1 MENSEARVP
10 AESDHGRDKGRMKL
24 DLRFSER
31 PLEDLWCEAVVALVF
46 QRKFLTMGALAGLDG
61 KLGGLLGR
69 LEEGEIWTGA
79 EGENLLVASQGMIK
93 AEKILLCGLGPAP
106 DCDPAC
112 LAGRVE
118 QAGVAL
124 LKMHVQ
130 DFGIHIPAMEG
141 RESEYPSH
149 LETAVHHL
157 VSPYLRAY
165 CKNAE
170 FRLKV
175 VFSLERFLTGPML
188 PAVESIREGFGPEV
202 EVSVVL
208 ERERKNAINT

>member
-1 MENSEARVP
+1 MENSEAQVRGG
-10 AESDHGRDKGRMKL
+10 SDRGRDTGQMKL

-31 PLEDLWCEAVVALVF
+31 PLQDLWCEAVVALVF
-46 QRKFLTMGALAGLDG
+46 QRKFLTLGFLAGLDG

-69 LEEGEIWTGA
+69 LEKQQIWTGA
-79 EGENLLVASQGMIK
+79 ERENLLVASQGMIK
-93 AEKILLCGLGPAP
+93 AEKVLLWGLGPGP

-118 QAGVAL
+118 EAGTAL
-124 LKMHVQ
+124 MKMHVQ
-130 DFGIHIPAMEG
+130 DFGIHIPTMEG
-141 RESEYPSH
+141 REGEYPSH

-157 VSPYLRAY
+157 VAPYLRAY
-165 CKNAE
+165 RKDAE

-175 VFSLERFLTGPML
+175 VFSLERFLTGAML